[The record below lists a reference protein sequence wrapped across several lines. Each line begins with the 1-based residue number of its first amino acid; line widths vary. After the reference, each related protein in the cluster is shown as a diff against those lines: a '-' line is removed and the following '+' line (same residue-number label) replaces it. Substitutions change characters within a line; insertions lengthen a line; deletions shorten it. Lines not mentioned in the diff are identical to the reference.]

1 MRPIKTFLKDPREI
15 TQGLVRKL
23 LADRIADDRQ
33 YLSLLYRATFWK
45 KMHWEHP
52 QTFNEKMTWLK
63 VYGRNPKYTTMVDKY
78 AAKSLVASLTV
89 GVCG

>member
-33 YLSLLYRATFWK
+33 YLSLLYR
-45 KMHWEHP
+45 
-52 QTFNEKMTWLK
+52 
-63 VYGRNPKYTTMVDKY
+63 
-78 AAKSLVASLTV
+78 
-89 GVCG
+89 